1 MSEIALST
9 IAQTTTAWHATFAF
23 LLHSATTI
31 TSVGRFELASDLA
44 CLEVPTP
51 HVLGDL
57 RTLGLLVC
65 DFLRQRE
72 GVSAAGLESKSG
84 RP

>member
-9 IAQTTTAWHATFAF
+9 IAQATATWHTTFAL

-31 TSVGRFELASDLA
+31 TSVGQFELASDLA
-44 CLEVPTP
+44 SLEVPTP
-51 HVLGDL
+51 HILGDL
-57 RTLGLLVC
+57 RTLGLLAC
-65 DFLRQRE
+65 DFLRPRE
-72 GVSAAGLESKSG
+72 GVSAAELESKSG